1 MDFLGVVEE
10 VTSDGKII
18 VIGETAPETGDR
30 VFDAK
35 RKHIGS
41 VKRIFG
47 PVDSPYVS
55 IAPVDKT
62 VLANISGKKVYFEGA
77 TRYGKNKRR
86 N

>member
-10 VTSDGKII
+10 VTSDGRMI
-18 VIGETAPETGDR
+18 VIGETAPEIGDS
-30 VFDAK
+30 VFDTK
-35 RKHIGS
+35 KKHIGS

-47 PVDSPYVS
+47 PVDKPYVS
-55 IAPVDKT
+55 VVPADKA
-62 VLANISGKKVYFEGA
+62 VLKDISGKKVYFEGA

>member
-1 MDFLGVVEE
+1 MNFLGVVEE
-10 VTSDGKII
+10 ITSDGKM
-18 VIGETAPETGDR
+18 VVTCETAPEIGDS

-35 RKHIGS
+35 KKHIGS

-47 PVDSPYVS
+47 PVDKPYVS
-55 IAPVDKT
+55 VMATDKS
-62 VLANISGKKVYFEGA
+62 VLTDISGKKVYFEGA

>member
-10 VTSDGKII
+10 VTSDGRMI
-18 VIGETAPETGDR
+18 VIGETAPEIGDP
-30 VFDAK
+30 VFDSK
-35 RKHIGS
+35 QKHIGS

-47 PVDSPYVS
+47 PVEKPYVS
-55 IAPVDKT
+55 VVPSDKA
-62 VLANISGKKVYFEGA
+62 VLTGISGKKVYFEGA